1 MNEAQPVPEPSLHHP
16 DEPDRERLEAATST
30 FGMLSDPTRLHILW
44 LLSREPADVSQ
55 LVERTGASRTSVS
68 QHLAKLRFSA
78 LVSTR
83 KENRHVIYSISDGHL
98 GRLVQEGLNH
108 ADHRVSGEPTHQ

>member
-1 MNEAQPVPEPSLHHP
+1 MNQAQPVPEPSLHHP

-30 FGMLSDPTRLHILW
+30 FGMLADPTRLHILW
-44 LLSREPADVSQ
+44 LLAREPADVSQ

-68 QHLAKLRFSA
+68 QHLA
-78 LVSTR
+78 R

>member
-1 MNEAQPVPEPSLHHP
+1 MTQAQPVPEPSLHHP
-16 DEPDRERLEAATST
+16 NEPDTERLEAATST
-30 FGMLSDPTRLHILW
+30 FRMLADPTRLHILW
-44 LLSREPADVSQ
+44 LLAQEPADVSQ
-55 LVERTGASRTSVS
+55 LVARTGASRTSVS

-83 KENRHVIYSISDGHL
+83 KEHRHVIYSISDGHL

-108 ADHRVSGEPTHQ
+108 ADHRVSGEPTHE